1 MGMGKRRATLTV
13 MIKPASAVCNLA
25 CDYCFYLDTAA
36 HRKEG
41 AFSLMSDEV
50 ADAIIEKSLE
60 AADSVYFVFQG
71 GEPSLAGLPF
81 FIRFVERATE
91 QKSDGQQI
99 RWAFQTNGLRLDAS
113 WAAFFKEHGFLVGI
127 SFDGS
132 PRLHDLHR
140 TDRTGG
146 GSGRAVAK
154 AIEVAK
160 AEGVEFNILSVVTDQ
175 MADNTERAWRYLVDH
190 GVHYHQYIACMDPIG
205 GETHFLSP
213 SAYARFLKE
222 AFDLWYDSF
231 RAGQQISVR
240 FFDNIVAM
248 LLGLEPESCDMG
260 GICSAN
266 YVVES
271 NGNIYPCDF
280 FCFDDQLLGN
290 ILTGSYA
297 AFDERRRALRFIEDS
312 KNTIDACDR
321 CQWQALCRGGCKRY
335 RNEEGYLFCSSMKE
349 FFPYAIRRFEQ
360 VATLVAGGGQ

>member
-13 MIKPASAVCNLA
+13 MIKPASAACNLA
-25 CDYCFYLDTAA
+25 CSYCFYLDTAA

-81 FIRFVERATE
+81 FTRFVKRATE

-99 RWAFQTNGLRLDAS
+99 RWAFQTNGLLFDAS

-140 TDRTGG
+140 TDRTGI

-160 AEGVEFNILSVVTDQ
+160 AEGVEFNILSVVTD
-175 MADNTERAWRYLVDH
+175 
-190 GVHYHQYIACMDPIG
+190 
-205 GETHFLSP
+205 
-213 SAYARFLKE
+213 
-222 AFDLWYDSF
+222 
-231 RAGQQISVR
+231 
-240 FFDNIVAM
+240 
-248 LLGLEPESCDMG
+248 
-260 GICSAN
+260 
-266 YVVES
+266 
-271 NGNIYPCDF
+271 
-280 FCFDDQLLGN
+280 
-290 ILTGSYA
+290 
-297 AFDERRRALRFIEDS
+297 
-312 KNTIDACDR
+312 
-321 CQWQALCRGGCKRY
+321 
-335 RNEEGYLFCSSMKE
+335 
-349 FFPYAIRRFEQ
+349 
-360 VATLVAGGGQ
+360 